1 MSNRVAVT
9 ECAELIRA
17 LDDCQQSG
25 LFARINGE
33 CFDLEKQV
41 RLCRHEA
48 RMADRR
54 KHAEVSLAKQRRQ
67 EERWRKIKEGEL

>member
-1 MSNRVAVT
+1 MSNRAALS

-17 LDDCQQSG
+17 LDDCQQQG
-25 LFARINGE
+25 FLARMNGA

-48 RMADRR
+48 RMADRKR
-54 KHAEVSLAKQRRQ
+54 HAELALAKQRHQ
-67 EERWRKIKEGEL
+67 EERWRKIKDGEL